1 MPDAPSLAQ
10 PRSFKRHFQNWLSW
24 AGILLAAA
32 ALFAFVLLFAIDSFA
47 SAKNPY
53 VGILG
58 YVVAPFF
65 FLLGLALT
73 LLGAILHRRAE
84 RRARHL
90 EEKQYVLQIDLSR
103 KRDRRI
109 LALFAFG
116 AVGFLF
122 LTALG
127 SYETYQLTESV
138 EFCGK
143 TCHLPMQPQFVAYQ
157 HAAHAS
163 VDCVACHVGPGAA
176 AYFKTKANGVKQLY
190 HTVLGDFDRPIYV
203 TAETRPEQEICL
215 ECHSPKRYIGTID
228 RTYQHYLSDEAN
240 TPFAVRLLLNVGGG
254 EPSRGPVGGIHWHMN
269 IANKVEYIP
278 ADSDPNT
285 IPWVRVTD
293 AQGHMVE
300 YRTEDFKGEP
310 SQEHIR
316 RMDCLDCHSRPAH
329 DLMPPNEA
337 VDVAIAAGRIDPK
350 IPFAKAK
357 VVAAL
362 TQPYTSKPQ
371 ALQAI
376 ATSLHA
382 AYPDPKQADP
392 LVAEAEAIYQQNFFP
407 EMKTDWR
414 TYANNIGHKDW
425 NGCFRCHD
433 GNHKTAD
440 GSKTIS
446 ASDCNSCHLILAQ
459 GSGEQLKKL
468 NADGYTFFH
477 IDSEFS
483 DFSCSTCHTGGPQ
496 K

>member
-1 MPDAPSLAQ
+1 MPEATSPTQ
-10 PRSFKRHFQNWLSW
+10 RRSFRRHFQNWLSW
-24 AGILLAAA
+24 AGMVLAAA
-32 ALFAFVLLFAIDSFA
+32 ALFAFVLLFAIDLFA
-47 SAKNPY
+47 PAKNPY
-53 VGILG
+53 IGILA
-58 YVVAPFF
+58 YVIAPLFL
-65 FLLGLALT
+65 LLGLALI
-73 LLGAILHRRAE
+73 LLGAILHKRAE
-84 RRARHL
+84 RRAGHL
-90 EEKQYVLQIDLSR
+90 EKHRVLHIDLSR

-109 LALFAFG
+109 LAVFALG

-127 SYETYQLTESV
+127 SYETYQYTESV

-157 HAAHAS
+157 HAAHAN

-176 AYFKTKANGVKQLY
+176 AYFKTKVNGVKQLY

-215 ECHSPKRYIGTID
+215 ECHSPNRYIGTID

-240 TPFAVRLLLNVGGG
+240 TLFAVRLLLNVGGAD
-254 EPSRGPVGGIHWHMN
+254 PSRGPVGGIHWHMS
-269 IANKVEYIP
+269 IVNKVEYI
-278 ADSDPNT
+278 ATDAHAET

-293 AQGHMVE
+293 AQGQSTE
-300 YRTEDFKGEP
+300 YRTEDFKGDP
-310 SQEHIR
+310 SQHHIR

-329 DLMPPNEA
+329 DVMPPNDA
-337 VDVAIAAGRIDPK
+337 VDVAMAAGRIDPK

-357 VVAAL
+357 VVATL
-362 TQPYTSKPQ
+362 TQPYASKPE
-371 ALQAI
+371 ALRGI

-382 AYPDPKQADP
+382 AYPDPAQADP
-392 LVAEAEAIYQQNFFP
+392 LIAETQVIYRENFFP

-414 TYANNIGHKDW
+414 THPNNIGHKEW

-440 GSKTIS
+440 GKKMTA
-446 ASDCNSCHLILAQ
+446 ASDCNSCHVILAQ